1 MHLPQSDSV
10 VLVLSI
16 PPSIDPAYAGAELQ
30 GVPGIA
36 SVTAYPERGQLLVRF
51 DPKQIAADEVR
62 ALVLPEIDS
71 QVALGPWLVAWP
83 RVAGALPI
91 AASWL

>member
-1 MHLPQSDSV
+1 MHLPHSDSA

-16 PPSIDPAYAGAELQ
+16 PPGLDPAYAGSELH
-30 GVPGIA
+30 GVSGIA

-51 DPKQIAADEVR
+51 DPGEIAADEVR
-62 ALVLPEIDS
+62 ALVLPESDS
-71 QVALGPWLVAWP
+71 LVALGPWLVAWP

-91 AASWL
+91 AAQWL

>member
-1 MHLPQSDSV
+1 

-16 PPSIDPAYAGAELQ
+16 PPGIEPAYAGSELH
-30 GVPGIA
+30 GVPGVA
-36 SVTAYPERGQLLVRF
+36 SVTAYPERRQLLVRF
-51 DPKQIAADEVR
+51 DPNEIAADEIR
-62 ALVLPEIDS
+62 ALVLPESDP

-83 RVAGALPI
+83 KVAVALPI

>member
-1 MHLPQSDSV
+1 MHLPHSESV

-16 PPSIDPAYAGAELQ
+16 PPGIDPVYAGAELH

-36 SVTAYPERGQLLVRF
+36 SLTAYPERGQLLVRF
-51 DPKQIAADEVR
+51 DPSEVDADEVR
-62 ALVLPEIDS
+62 ALVLPESDPHI
-71 QVALGPWLVAWP
+71 ALGPWLVAWP

-91 AASWL
+91 AASLL

>member
-1 MHLPQSDSV
+1 MHLPHSDSV

-16 PPSIDPAYAGAELQ
+16 PPEIDPAYAGAELHDVQ
-30 GVPGIA
+30 GIA

-51 DPKQIAADEVR
+51 DPTEVSADEVR
-62 ALVLPEIDS
+62 ALVLPESDPR
-71 QVALGPWLVAWP
+71 VALGPWLVAWP

>member
-1 MHLPQSDSV
+1 MHLPHLDSV

-16 PPSIDPAYAGAELQ
+16 PPGIDPASAGSELH

-36 SVTAYPERGQLLVRF
+36 SITAYPERGQLLVRF
-51 DPKQIAADEVR
+51 DPGEIGADEVR
-62 ALVLPEIDS
+62 SLVLPEAETQLGI
-71 QVALGPWLVAWP
+71 GPWLIAWP

-91 AASWL
+91 AAGLL